1 MGRYYYNAV
10 EQELNQVLL
19 YNQEL
24 SQQVM
29 DEQHDIGP
37 HADQCILE
45 SEQLL
50 RKLGYGKEL
59 SLIQSQPKPNRDSGF
74 LLDVSDWSDLV
85 CEAQLIHPDNVEL
98 EDILTQEEFQSAY
111 RDLQNIEH
119 QFNNA
124 TRLNRRDV
132 AFLSIATAIQTV
144 RSVLFGQLS
153 NHLSSIG
160 NRITDKE
167 GDDLVKESKDE
178 YKKQHENK
186 WDSKKDSKGSRP
198 RQEEGKTWKEI
209 VFSGVPYDVIAGS
222 KEVGLGLS
230 GQNHRLKTLG
240 HDPVLGWLFG
250 TINIL
255 TDTITP
261 AHPFSSYRVKK
272 VKTTKTTKTIVP
284 PNLPYPI
291 VFGEAIDLA
300 LSGKHLL
307 PASVFRQGLHYQ
319 SDFYTQKGLPIP
331 LLEVF
336 AESLAG
342 KLYQEGYDSLQVLQK
357 SNHALSGITAELVN
371 MLIGLIHGLF
381 YQPTADAKI
390 NKELRFKE
398 RNLYEVRTRKILLI
412 SNSIATT
419 SNVAISAL
427 TKNPNYIDLGGLFVT
442 LSHLFC
448 DIRFIT
454 RIKQEFIQE
463 ILDKEFQEELLELD
477 RLTM

>member
-29 DEQHDIGP
+29 REQHDIRS

-50 RKLGYGKEL
+50 QKLGYKKEL
-59 SLIQSQPKPNRDSGF
+59 SLIQSQSRPNHDSGF
-74 LLDVSDWSDLV
+74 SLDVNDWSDLV
-85 CEAQLIHPDNVEL
+85 CKARLIHPDNVEL

-119 QFNNA
+119 QFSNA
-124 TRLNRRDV
+124 TKLNRRDI
-132 AFLSIATAIQTV
+132 AFLAIATAIQTV
-144 RSVLFGQLS
+144 RSLLFGRLS
-153 NHLSSIG
+153 NHLSSID
-160 NRITDKE
+160 NRMTDKE
-167 GDDLVKESKDE
+167 GDASVKESKKK
-178 YKKQHENK
+178 YKQQHENK
-186 WDSKKDSKGSRP
+186 WDSKKDSKGSRS

-209 VFSGVPYDVIAGS
+209 VFSGVPYDVIAGA

-230 GQNHRLKTLG
+230 GQNHRQKTLG
-240 HDPVLGWLFG
+240 HDPILGWFFG

-272 VKTTKTTKTIVP
+272 VKSTKTIVP
-284 PNLPYPI
+284 PNLPYPT
-291 VFGEAIDLA
+291 VLREAIDLA
-300 LSGKHLL
+300 SSGKHLL
-307 PASVFRQGLHYQ
+307 PASVFRQGLHYK
-319 SDFYTQKGLPIP
+319 SDFYTKKGLPIP

-336 AESLAG
+336 AESLSS
-342 KLYQEGYDSLQVLQK
+342 KLYQEGNDSLQVLQK
-357 SNHALSGITAELVN
+357 SHHALSAITAELFN

-390 NKELRFKE
+390 DKELRLKE

-419 SNVAISAL
+419 SNVLISVF
-427 TKNPNYIDLGGLFVT
+427 TKNPKYIDLGGLLVT

-454 RIKQEFIQE
+454 RMKQEFIQE
-463 ILDKEFQEELLELD
+463 TLDKEFQEELLELD
-477 RLTM
+477 HLAM

>member
-24 SQQVM
+24 SRQVM
-29 DEQHDIGP
+29 SEQQGIGT
-37 HADQCILE
+37 HADQCIFE

-50 RKLGYGKEL
+50 REIGYGEEL
-59 SLIQSQPKPNRDSGF
+59 TLIHSQLKPNSDSGL
-74 LLDVSDWSDLV
+74 LLDVADWSDLV
-85 CEAQLIHPDNVEL
+85 HEAQLTHPDKVEL

-111 RDLQNIEH
+111 RDLQNIEY
-119 QFNNA
+119 QFSNA

-132 AFLSIATAIQTV
+132 AFLAIATAIQTV
-144 RSVLFGQLS
+144 RSALFGQLS

-167 GDDLVKESKDE
+167 GDALVKESKE
-178 YKKQHENK
+178 KYKQQHEDK
-186 WDSKKDSKGSRP
+186 WDSKKDSKGSRS
-198 RQEEGKTWKEI
+198 RKEEGKTWKEI
-209 VFSGVPYDVIAGS
+209 VFSGVPYDVITGS
-222 KEVGLGLS
+222 KDVGLGLS

-272 VKTTKTTKTIVP
+272 VKTTKTIVP

-300 LSGKHLL
+300 TSGKHLL
-307 PASVFRQGLHYQ
+307 PASVFRQGLHYK
-319 SDFYTQKGLPIP
+319 SDFYTKKGLPIP

-357 SNHALSGITAELVN
+357 SNHALSAIAAELFN

-381 YQPTADAKI
+381 YQPTVDAK
-390 NKELRFKE
+390 KSEELRLKE

-419 SNVAISAL
+419 SNVAIAAL
-427 TKNPNYIDLGGLFVT
+427 TQNPNYVDLGGLFVT
-442 LSHLFC
+442 LSRLFR

-454 RIKQEFIQE
+454 RIKQEFIQD

-477 RLTM
+477 HLAM

>member
-1 MGRYYYNAV
+1 MGRYHYNAL

-24 SQQVM
+24 SKQVM
-29 DEQHDIGP
+29 GEQQDIG
-37 HADQCILE
+37 ARANQCILE

-50 RKLGYGKEL
+50 QELGYGKEL
-59 SLIQSQPKPNRDSGF
+59 SLVQSQPKPNRDSEL
-74 LLDVSDWSDLV
+74 LLDVTDWSDLV
-85 CEAQLIHPDNVEL
+85 LEAKLTHPDKVEL

-111 RDLQNIEH
+111 RDLRNIEY
-119 QFNNA
+119 QFSNA
-124 TRLNRRDV
+124 TRLDRGDV
-132 AFLSIATAIQTV
+132 AFLVIATAIQTV
-144 RSVLFGQLS
+144 RSALFGQLS
-153 NHLSSIG
+153 DHLSSIG

-167 GDDLVKESKDE
+167 GDALVKESKE
-178 YKKQHENK
+178 KYKQRHEDK
-186 WDSKKDSKGSRP
+186 WDSKKDAKGSRP

-222 KEVGLGLS
+222 KDVGLGLS

-272 VKTTKTTKTIVP
+272 VKTTKTIVP

-300 LSGKHLL
+300 TSGKHLL
-307 PASVFRQGLHYQ
+307 PASVFRQGLHYK
-319 SDFYTQKGLPIP
+319 SDFYTKKGLPIP

-342 KLYQEGYDSLQVLQK
+342 KLYQDGYDSLQVLQK
-357 SNHALSGITAELVN
+357 SNHALSAITAELFN

-381 YQPTADAKI
+381 YQPTVDAKI
-390 NKELRFKE
+390 SEELRLKE

-419 SNVAISAL
+419 SNVAIAAL
-427 TKNPNYIDLGGLFVT
+427 TENPNYVDLGGLFVT
-442 LSHLFC
+442 LSHLFR

-477 RLTM
+477 RLAM